1 MHPPI
6 SIVALILSG
15 VYGDI
20 LAETA
25 VGNISGLILI
35 FAVVVYSAVGV
46 AHHAEFLAERFGQPP
61 IWNSNIDNECRNC

>member
-1 MHPPI
+1 M
-6 SIVALILSG
+6 ALILSG

-46 AHHAEFLAERFGQPP
+46 ATMPSFLQRGLE
-61 IWNSNIDNECRNC
+61 SHMEL